1 MAFTTNLVQYRI
13 AFVGLPDSG
22 KSRFIQEFVKMYCER
37 DLSPDT
43 LMNEVH
49 YSDGKDP
56 YGNPDTRTIKAA
68 KVIINKPMLGSMCL
82 MDAPGHFEYIDQIRQ
97 CTREAHIIIGLVD
110 SKRKEEAIAY
120 LEKLR
125 FLCDISEDKIQY
137 IYCRSSDED
146 CTNFPFA
153 YNFDTE
159 AGITSFSRI
168 ANTIWNCGWEN
179 NPSFIKNSH
188 KTSNL
193 EAEALERLSTLN
205 ISEKDIFLYSGG
217 KDSIVG
223 LDLMMR
229 SCKKMPKIV
238 VPTSGYDF
246 PILNAFIE
254 QELNKLGLNWERI
267 DNSGGQRYGEV
278 RAWQMMLNK
287 AEANNKLVRDRLP
300 EYLFVNYRASDEGV
314 RSKDYWIKN
323 CGFYSKVSPV
333 FNFSEVDIWKYILK
347 YSLPFPSLYLNGY
360 RSLGDEPVT
369 RPCMP
374 KQKDVEGII
383 RWLIKHPETQERD
396 GRKMQD
402 NAVPFAMEKLRDK
415 GFF

>member
-1 MAFTTNLVQYRI
+1 MDTNLKQHRI

-22 KSRFIQEFVKMYCER
+22 KSRFIQEFVKLYCGR

-43 LMNEVH
+43 LMDEVH

-68 KVIINKPMLGSMCL
+68 KVIINKPDGGSLCL

-97 CTREAHIIIGLVD
+97 CTRESHLIIGLID
-110 SKRKEEAIAY
+110 TKRREEAEEYIER
-120 LEKLR
+120 LK
-125 FLCDISEDKIQY
+125 FLCDIPKGKLQKIFCRADDDKLG
-137 IYCRSSDED
+137 
-146 CTNFPFA
+146 

-159 AGITSFSRI
+159 KGIKSFKLFAERIWSCNFNYTSEPYF
-168 ANTIWNCGWEN
+168 TD
-179 NPSFIKNSH
+179 
-188 KTSNL
+188 L
-193 EAEALERLSTLN
+193 EEEAIGRLRSLN
-205 ISEKDIFLYSGG
+205 IGKKDIFLYSGG

-223 LDLMMR
+223 LDLIRR
-229 SCKKMPKIV
+229 SCEKMPLIV

-246 PILNAFIE
+246 PILHNFIE
-254 QELNKLGLNWERI
+254 LELDRLGHNWIRV
-267 DNSGGQRYGEV
+267 DNSGGMRYNEV
-278 RAWQMMLNK
+278 SNYQMMLNK
-287 AEANNKLVRDRLP
+287 AEANNKLVRERLP

-333 FNFSEVDIWKYILK
+333 FNFSEVDIWKYIQK
-347 YSLPFPSLYLNGY
+347 YNLNYPSLYNNGY

-369 RPCMP
+369 QPCMP
-374 KQKDVEGII
+374 SQKDVQSII
-383 RWLIKHPETQERD
+383 NWLTQHPETQERD
-396 GRKMQD
+396 GRKGQD
-402 NAVPFAMEKLRDK
+402 KSVPFAMEKLRNV

>member
-1 MAFTTNLVQYRI
+1 MDKNLKQHRI

-22 KSRFIQEFVKMYCER
+22 KSRFIQEFVKLYCDR

-43 LMNEVH
+43 LMDEVH

-68 KVIINKPMLGSMCL
+68 KVIINKPDGGSLCL
-82 MDAPGHFEYIDQIRQ
+82 MDAPGHLEYIDQIRQ

-110 SKRKEEAIAY
+110 SQRMEEACKY
-120 LEKLR
+120 LKNIR
-125 FLCDISEDKIQY
+125 FLCDIPQSKIQY
-137 IYCRSSDED
+137 YHCRVDNKS
-146 CTNFPFA
+146 FG

-159 AGITSFSRI
+159 DGIKVFKKL
-168 ANTIWNCGWEN
+168 AAKIWNCSWEGDLFEELA
-179 NPSFIKNSH
+179 S
-188 KTSNL
+188 KTTDL
-193 EAEALERLSTLN
+193 EEEAIERLRSLN
-205 ISEKDIFLYSGG
+205 IGKKDIFLYSGG

-223 LDLMMR
+223 LDLIRR
-229 SCKKMPKIV
+229 SCEKMPLIV

-246 PILNAFIE
+246 SILHNFIE
-254 QELNKLGLNWERI
+254 LELDRLGYDWKRL
-267 DNSGGQRYGEV
+267 DNSGGQQYGDV
-278 RAWQMMLNK
+278 SNYQMMLNK
-287 AEANNKLVRDRLP
+287 AEANNKLVREELP

-333 FNFSEVDIWKYILK
+333 FNFSEVDIWKYIQK
-347 YSLPFPSLYLNGY
+347 YNLSFPSLYLNGY

-369 RPCMP
+369 QPCMP
-374 KQKDVEGII
+374 TQDNVQGII
-383 RWLIKHPETQERD
+383 DWLTQHPETQERD
-396 GRKMQD
+396 GRKGQD
-402 NAVPFAMEKLRDK
+402 NSTPFAMEKLRNV

>member
-1 MAFTTNLVQYRI
+1 MDKNLKQHRI

-22 KSRFIQEFVKMYCER
+22 KSRFIQEFVKLYCGR

-43 LMNEVH
+43 LMDEVH

-68 KVIINKPMLGSMCL
+68 KVIINKPDGGSLCL
-82 MDAPGHFEYIDQIRQ
+82 MDAPGHLEYIDQIRQ

-110 SKRKEEAIAY
+110 SQRMEEACKY
-120 LEKLR
+120 LKTIR
-125 FLCDISEDKIQY
+125 FLCDIPQTKIQY
-137 IYCRSSDED
+137 YHCRVDDKS
-146 CTNFPFA
+146 FG

-159 AGITSFSRI
+159 DGIKAFKKL
-168 ANTIWNCGWEN
+168 AAKIWNCSWEGGWFEELA
-179 NPSFIKNSH
+179 SQ
-188 KTSNL
+188 TTDL
-193 EAEALERLSTLN
+193 EEESIERLRSLN
-205 ISEKDIFLYSGG
+205 IGEKDIFLYSGG

-223 LDLMMR
+223 LDLLRR
-229 SCKKMPKIV
+229 SCEKMPLIV

-246 PILNAFIE
+246 PILHNFIE
-254 QELNKLGLNWERI
+254 LELDRLGYNWIRV
-267 DNSGGQRYGEV
+267 DNSGGEKYDEV
-278 RAWQMMLNK
+278 SNYQMMLNK

-333 FNFSEVDIWKYILK
+333 FNFSEVDIWKYIQK
-347 YSLPFPSLYLNGY
+347 YNLPFPSLYLNGY

-369 RPCMP
+369 KPCMP
-374 KQKDVEGII
+374 TQENVQGII
-383 RWLIKHPETQERD
+383 DWLTQHPETQERD
-396 GRKMQD
+396 GRKGQD
-402 NAVPFAMEKLRDK
+402 NSTPFAMEKLRNV

>member
-1 MAFTTNLVQYRI
+1 MDKNLKQHRI

-22 KSRFIQEFVKMYCER
+22 KSRFIQEFVKLYCGR

-43 LMNEVH
+43 LMDEVH

-68 KVIINKPMLGSMCL
+68 KVIINKPDGGSLCL

-97 CTREAHIIIGLVD
+97 CTREAHIIIGLID
-110 SKRKEEAIAY
+110 CQRGEEACQY
-120 LEKLR
+120 MDKLR
-125 FLCDISEDKIQY
+125 FLCDIPSDKIQY
-137 IYCRSSDED
+137 FYCRDND
-146 CTNFPFA
+146 TTHG

-159 AGITSFSRI
+159 YGIKCFRKLAECIWKNMWMRKTFSLLSSQ
-168 ANTIWNCGWEN
+168 T
-179 NPSFIKNSH
+179 
-188 KTSNL
+188 TDL
-193 EAEALERLSTLN
+193 EEEAIERLRSLN
-205 ISEKDIFLYSGG
+205 IGKKDIFLYSGG

-223 LDLMMR
+223 LDLLRR
-229 SCKKMPKIV
+229 SCEKMPLIV

-246 PILNAFIE
+246 PILHNFIE
-254 QELNKLGLNWERI
+254 LELDRLGYDWKRV
-267 DNSGGQRYGEV
+267 DNSGGQKYGEV
-278 RAWQMMLNK
+278 SNYQMMLNK

-333 FNFSEVDIWKYILK
+333 FNFSEVDIWKYIQK
-347 YSLPFPSLYLNGY
+347 YNLPFPSLYLNGY

-369 RPCMP
+369 QPCMP
-374 KQKDVEGII
+374 PQKDVQGII
-383 RWLIKHPETQERD
+383 DWLTKHPETQERD
-396 GRKMQD
+396 GRKGQD
-402 NAVPFAMEKLRDK
+402 NSTPFAMEKLRNV